1 MKVINIIS
9 INFITL
15 IVGLIIIAVFF
26 NNSSEAKLIDIRNEL
41 NKSDGELLKKKE
53 QLNEAIEI
61 MFKMDSIIELNPK
74 LKELKQNDKEL
85 IKLNSEL
92 WD

>member
-61 MFKMDSIIELNPK
+61 MFKMDSIMELNPK

>member
-61 MFKMDSIIELNPK
+61 MFKIDSIMELNPK